1 MSNTLNTTLGLDISN
16 WVASA
21 KTAGDVT
28 DREFTKMQRLV
39 KALNQNLADMNKY
52 GKEAANSPK
61 ALEKTAKELEHVGFA
76 SSGAKRELIVLAHEL
91 SQGNYSRFGGSMM
104 VLAER
109 TNAAE
114 LAFSA
119 LGIGVLATTAVVG
132 GFVAAIIMGHHEQ
145 SVFNNSLIATGNAAG
160 MTADSFNA
168 LAAASAAVSG
178 STIGHGKESLQDLVA
193 TGRIYPEVI
202 GIATQ
207 ASINLQRVTGQ
218 SAEEVAKDF
227 GKMGDD
233 VAKWAMEHNKH
244 MHFVSAA
251 QFKYIK
257 ELSDAG
263 KSSEAAAE
271 TLKLLNAQ
279 VQTQTIDI
287 GNLEAGWIKF
297 TQALSAAK
305 DVMMGWGKKNIHG
318 ETLDNLL
325 SQLKQAQVAA
335 ELANSGSPT
344 LAGMLGRKQNAER
357 IASLSAEI
365 AKQRELMRF
374 EDQAANQKAKSAEIA
389 EKAIAKMMKK
399 VKPGTKE
406 SHDPLES
413 RLDSFRQSELSSQA
427 ATNEAL
433 RTGNLKAYETARADA
448 IKQEEEFAKIVG
460 SAHVKDNIR
469 AGNHSMDFETA
480 RANAITDYFRDVGDQ
495 TKRAEG
501 LVTGSFTRMED
512 AIVNFAKTGK
522 LSFSDLFGFMAEE
535 FIRNQIKMAEKSLLT
550 DSAGS
555 FIGIGA
561 MAKGAAAFF
570 GIPGFAN
577 GLDYVPH
584 DNYPAM
590 LHEGERVLTRQDAA
604 NGSARGGINI
614 DGSITIGSV
623 GAGTSRAEVFAAVQQ
638 ASAQT
643 KASIMR
649 TLKQQGVTA

>member
-1 MSNTLNTTLGLDISN
+1 
-16 WVASA
+16 
-21 KTAGDVT
+21 
-28 DREFTKMQRLV
+28 
-39 KALNQNLADMNKY
+39 
-52 GKEAANSPK
+52 
-61 ALEKTAKELEHVGFA
+61 
-76 SSGAKRELIVLAHEL
+76 
-91 SQGNYSRFGGSMM
+91 
-104 VLAER
+104 
-109 TNAAE
+109 
-114 LAFSA
+114 
-119 LGIGVLATTAVVG
+119 
-132 GFVAAIIMGHHEQ
+132 
-145 SVFNNSLIATGNAAG
+145 
-160 MTADSFNA
+160 
-168 LAAASAAVSG
+168 
-178 STIGHGKESLQDLVA
+178 VA

-218 SAEEVAKDF
+218 SADEVAKDF
-227 GKMGDD
+227 ARMGDD

-374 EDQAANQKAKSAEIA
+374 EDQAANQRAASDQIA
-389 EKAIAKMMKK
+389 EKAIKK
-399 VKPGTKE
+399 IMEKNPPVKPE
-406 SHDPLES
+406 SHDPLEN
-413 RLDSFRQSELSSQA
+413 RIQSFRQAELSSQA

-448 IKQEEEFAKIVG
+448 IKAKEAALAEAIKQEEEFARIVG
-460 SAHVKDNIR
+460 SAHVKDNLR
-469 AGNHSMDFETA
+469 RGNHDMPFETA

-501 LVTGSFTRMED
+501 LVTGSFSRMED

-522 LSFSDLFGFMAEE
+522 LSFGDLFGFMAEE

-550 DSAGS
+550 DSAGNFLGMGNLLS
-555 FIGIGA
+555 SAGGFL
-561 MAKGAAAFF
+561 

-604 NGSARGGINI
+604 NGSARGGGISI

-649 TLKQQGVTA
+649 TLKQHGVTA